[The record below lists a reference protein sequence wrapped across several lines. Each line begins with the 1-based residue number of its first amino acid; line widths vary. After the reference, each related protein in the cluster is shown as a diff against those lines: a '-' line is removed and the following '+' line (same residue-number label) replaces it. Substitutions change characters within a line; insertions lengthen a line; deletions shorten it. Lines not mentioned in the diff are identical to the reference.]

1 MTPKLW
7 DYLYDN
13 PKVAK
18 KIKKMKDRVHKFNS
32 YKLKNLFDNFRADAV
47 LCTQAFPCGMV
58 ADYKKSFNSKIPLV
72 AVLTDYVPHSYWV
85 YDLVDYYITPSE
97 DVSMRLMK
105 KGVLAEKIKALGIPF
120 DPKFNQPNNPEAIFH
135 KLKLSPLLPT
145 ILIMGGGQG
154 LGPIK
159 TIIKSL
165 EKLSS
170 SIQEIIVTGSNKKLY
185 NSLKRKI
192 KKYKNKILLF
202 GYADNINELM
212 AISNIIISKP
222 GGVTSA
228 EALAKHLPM
237 IIVKPIPG
245 QEVNNTAYLTEKE
258 AAIKI
263 DDPKKTNLII
273 EDLLSH
279 PAKLGHLRESASR
292 ISKPNA
298 SLDIARLL
306 LRS

>member
-1 MTPKLW
+1 M
-7 DYLYDN
+7 
-13 PKVAK
+13 
-18 KIKKMKDRVHKFNS
+18 
-32 YKLKNLFDNFRADAV
+32 
-47 LCTQAFPCGMV
+47 
-58 ADYKKSFNSKIPLV
+58 
-72 AVLTDYVPHSYWV
+72 
-85 YDLVDYYITPSE
+85 
-97 DVSMRLMK
+97 
-105 KGVLAEKIKALGIPF
+105 IKALGIPF